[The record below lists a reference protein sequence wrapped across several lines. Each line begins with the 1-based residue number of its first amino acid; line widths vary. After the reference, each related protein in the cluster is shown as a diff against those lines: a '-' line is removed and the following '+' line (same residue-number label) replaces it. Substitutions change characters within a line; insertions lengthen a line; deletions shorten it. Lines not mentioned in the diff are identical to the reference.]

1 MKNLLLTV
9 VIFLTAFT
17 IHAQHSTKG
26 FSFQGYASDPEGK
39 ALGSV
44 GITVKFTLYSGTNT
58 NLTYVEEQSLTTD
71 AYGVFSAT
79 VGEGTVVGADTKTPY
94 AALNLN
100 LYKYSLKVEVK
111 KTAGGSY
118 TEISDEELNAVPY
131 ARSAENGVPVGTIVS
146 FAGPVANIP
155 EGWAICDGTQVD
167 GTQDE
172 WKALYDVLGNTW
184 GGAGTTFSLPELRG
198 FFLRGWSGDLGT
210 ARDENSDTRIA
221 LASGGNTGNNVG
233 TYQGGDIQSHSH
245 SASSGG
251 AGAHSVSVPFQGT
264 QGGYIPT
271 NQPFRSLQGTDRT
284 SSNNYTVN
292 VGNHSHSVTVSNS
305 GGAETR
311 PENAYVIYIIK
322 K

>member
-9 VIFLTAFT
+9 VIFLTAFA

-131 ARSAENGVPVGTIVS
+131 ARSAENGVPVGTIVA
-146 FAGPVANIP
+146 FAGPTTTIP
-155 EGWAICDGTQVD
+155 DGWALCDGGSKD

-172 WKALYDVLGNTW
+172 WKALFEAIGTGW
-184 GGAGTTFSLPELRG
+184 GGSGTTFNLPDCRG
-198 FFLRGWSGDLGT
+198 MFLRGVDGGRGSDDDAGSRT
-210 ARDENSDTRIA
+210 A
-221 LASGGNTGNNVG
+221 LVSGGNTGDNVG
-233 TYQGGDIQSHSH
+233 TYQADENKSHQH
-245 SASSGG
+245 TGNTAG
-251 AGAHSVSVPFQGT
+251 AGAHAHNYNKPNVGSF
-264 QGGYIPT
+264 
-271 NQPFRSLQGTDRT
+271 SLQSNTSDAANRTKEYVNDNGGTT
-284 SSNNYTVN
+284 TTN
-292 VGNHSHSVTVSNS
+292 GNHAHAFTTDAS

-311 PENAYVIYIIK
+311 PENVSVYYIIK